1 MSFQL
6 IIEYRNFPYTHN
18 GVGNHHVLTYAEEG
32 FSPLNFHAQQSNIE
46 KDVLCAFAD
55 KVNDLD
61 EIGTLLPLAPISA
74 VPRRLIRDT
83 NEPEELAR
91 FIVSF
96 LETNNRI
103 IQVETIIFD
112 FVTSS
117 LPRHARRALEISV
130 KQFDD
135 SHSKLSVVICE

>member
-1 MSFQL
+1 MSFHL
-6 IIEYRNFPYTHN
+6 IIEYRNFPYTPD
-18 GVGNHHVLTYAEEG
+18 GFGNHHVLTYAEEG
-32 FSPLNFHAQQSNIE
+32 FSPLNFHAQQSKLE
-46 KDVLCAFAD
+46 KFTLCAFAD
-55 KVNDLD
+55 KVNDRD

-83 NEPEELAR
+83 KEPAELAQ

-96 LETNNRI
+96 LETNNRVL
-103 IQVETIIFD
+103 QVETIIFD

-117 LPRHARRALEISV
+117 LPLHARQALEIAL

-135 SHSKLSVVICE
+135 SQSKLSVVICE